1 MESIWIPFI
10 IFKNTDRDEAVTLD
24 TTTLVSVTREGN
36 FKRSG
41 SDVADEVKFVIL
53 YKHHI
58 TFDNRLKYLMERRT

>member
-41 SDVADEVKFVIL
+41 PDVADEVKVIL

>member
-1 MESIWIPFI
+1 MENIWIPFI

-41 SDVADEVKFVIL
+41 PDVADEVKIVIL
-53 YKHHI
+53 YI
-58 TFDNRLKYLMERRT
+58 

>member
-36 FKRSG
+36 FIRSG
-41 SDVADEVKFVIL
+41 PDVADEVIEVRFIIL
-53 YKHHI
+53 YTLLTLYKI
-58 TFDNRLKYLMERRT
+58 